1 MYKKPLFKICGALA
15 CGTIIFKKLNDFNS
29 KPIYASNLAKNTYP
43 TSAEYPE
50 LIFNVNLMSKNL
62 TDYLYSKLRDRKTKS
77 GFSIDEAIQTG
88 VDNIGNHKSCGI
100 VAGDEESYR
109 VFGEL
114 FDLVIKEKHFG
125 YESYQ
130 EHKTDLN
137 TNNLKI
143 DEPLD
148 KKYVLSLQ
156 IKAIRNIRGFCLP
169 TFCSR
174 GERRDIEN
182 LIVGIFYNEKKRFK
196 FYGTYR
202 PVAIIQDTEKEEY
215 IKVLCLKLTV

>member
-1 MYKKPLFKICGALA
+1 MLASCNGQFENGIPLFYLFKEFF
-15 CGTIIFKKLNDFNS
+15 IIQWFC
-29 KPIYASNLAKNTYP
+29 I
-43 TSAEYPE
+43 
-50 LIFNVNLMSKNL
+50 
-62 TDYLYSKLRDRKTKS
+62 
-77 GFSIDEAIQTG
+77 
-88 VDNIGNHKSCGI
+88 
-100 VAGDEESYR
+100 
-109 VFGEL
+109 
-114 FDLVIKEKHFG
+114 
-125 YESYQ
+125 
-130 EHKTDLN
+130 LN

>member
-1 MYKKPLFKICGALA
+1 MFKKPFFKLCGALA
-15 CGTIIFKKLNDFNS
+15 CGTIIYKKLNDFNF
-29 KPIYASNLAKNTYP
+29 KPLQASNISKNSYP

-50 LIFNVNLMSKNL
+50 LIFNLNLMSKNL
-62 TDYLYSKLRDRKTKS
+62 TDYLYSKLRDRRTKN
-77 GFSIDEAIQTG
+77 GFTLDEAIQTG

-114 FDLVIKEKHFG
+114 FDLIIKDKHFG
-125 YESYQ
+125 YDSYQ

-137 TNNLKI
+137 ANNLNI
-143 DEPLD
+143 NEPLD
-148 KKYVLSLQ
+148 KNYVLNLQ

-169 TFCSR
+169 PFCSR

-182 LIVGIFYNEKKRFK
+182 LIVNILYNSNENKRFSY
-196 FYGTYR
+196 YGTYR
-202 PVAIIQDTEKEEY
+202 PIAIIQDSEKDKLIED
-215 IKVLCLKLTV
+215 IKDH